1 MAKKKETKG
10 LTGLKVKFV
19 AELKKT
25 DAAVLDVDKLLEA
38 IRDTLAY
45 GEDSFYLSDFLYFS
59 EDADTW
65 NELSMGNGEVYIE
78 LA

>member
-19 AELKKT
+19 ADLHRT
-25 DAAVLDVDKLLEA
+25 DTAVLDVDQLLEA

-59 EDADTW
+59 EDAETW
-65 NELSMGNGEVYIE
+65 NDLSLGNGEVHIE